1 MSEQIFEY
9 VPAER
14 LKDLLREYSEA
25 LGLPVFIL
33 GKNEEILLCHP
44 EGAKPR
50 RLIRKGLSL
59 REAHIGDVAVPGGR
73 KTAEPA
79 LDFIWQNL
87 TRIVRMSY
95 EIDNLSGEV
104 ARNYDELSILWEL
117 TSKLGAGLDV
127 DRICKVLADE
137 VMEICPS
144 NHVSILLVAEMPSGP
159 TKSGC
164 MINPGDTSEQEPP
177 KKVFFPKV
185 SLGEDASA
193 ASMTTLS
200 ADSGM
205 MGRVYKNMKAVAVN
219 DVRKDERFQG
229 FPYPARRLLVVPL
242 SVEGSVIGAIIATD
256 KLDGED
262 YYSTEIKLIS
272 SIATDCAVAIKKAL
286 LYDEIHEMLF
296 NTAEAFSLAME
307 AKDPYTYGH
316 SKRVSELS
324 ANIAKAIGLAPE
336 TIRRIRLA
344 ALLHDIGKLGTP
356 EVILGKVSG
365 LEPEEMDRMKEHPYA
380 GARIVEN
387 IGRMREIAQ
396 WMCHHHEKYDGSGYP
411 SGLKGDEIPLPSR
424 IIALADFYDALTSER
439 PYRKAL
445 GRDEAVRIMGESV
458 GTHFDPAVFEHFLK
472 ATQ

>member
-1 MSEQIFEY
+1 
-9 VPAER
+9 
-14 LKDLLREYSEA
+14 
-25 LGLPVFIL
+25 
-33 GKNEEILLCHP
+33 
-44 EGAKPR
+44 
-50 RLIRKGLSL
+50 
-59 REAHIGDVAVPGGR
+59 
-73 KTAEPA
+73 
-79 LDFIWQNL
+79 
-87 TRIVRMSY
+87 
-95 EIDNLSGEV
+95 
-104 ARNYDELSILWEL
+104 
-117 TSKLGAGLDV
+117 
-127 DRICKVLADE
+127 
-137 VMEICPS
+137 
-144 NHVSILLVAEMPSGP
+144 
-159 TKSGC
+159 
-164 MINPGDTSEQEPP
+164 
-177 KKVFFPKV
+177 
-185 SLGEDASA
+185 
-193 ASMTTLS
+193 
-200 ADSGM
+200 
-205 MGRVYKNMKAVAVN
+205 
-219 DVRKDERFQG
+219 
-229 FPYPARRLLVVPL
+229 VPL